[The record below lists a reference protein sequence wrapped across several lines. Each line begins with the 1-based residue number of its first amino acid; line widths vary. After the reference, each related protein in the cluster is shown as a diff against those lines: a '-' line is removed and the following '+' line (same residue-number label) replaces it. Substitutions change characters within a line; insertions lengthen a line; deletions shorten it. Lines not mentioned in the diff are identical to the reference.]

1 MSNHS
6 SREEGGLTARR
17 LRDRYVRRRLGA
29 GMVLVT
35 AILVG
40 VEAGARAQQP
50 GEAAVTPTV
59 ASGVTAAGLNLSGLT
74 AGEARAA
81 LEDLSYERVTL
92 TYRGRVW
99 RFAPQTLGA
108 HLDVDGAVRS
118 ALAAPP
124 GTKASVPVTVDPATL
139 ARWTREF
146 AGDFDVKARNAKI
159 VLRHSRP
166 HVRSSRPGQKLYRRW
181 AQISI
186 AGALRTNDHKPV
198 ELPVRTVRPRVTD
211 RKVGPAIV
219 VGRSSNRLTLY
230 RPGGPKGMRVW
241 RKFRVATG
249 MSIYPT
255 PLGSFTIETKQLNP
269 WWYPPDSPWA
279 AGASPIP
286 PGPGNPLGTRWM
298 GLSDPLVG
306 IHGTP
311 DSASIGYSASH
322 GCIRMLVSDAEWL
335 YERVRE
341 GTPVYILPI

>member
-1 MSNHS
+1 M
-6 SREEGGLTARR
+6 TARR
-17 LRDRYVRRRLGA
+17 LRDRHVRRRLGA

-40 VEAGARAQQP
+40 IEAGARAQQP

-59 ASGVTAAGLNLSGLT
+59 ATGVTAAGLDLSGLT
-74 AGEARAA
+74 ADEARGA
-81 LEDLSYERVTL
+81 LEGFSRRWVLL

-108 HLDVDGAVRS
+108 RMDVGGAVRA

-124 GTKASVPVTVDPATL
+124 GTEARVDVSVDRRAL
-139 ARWTREF
+139 ARWTRRF
-146 AGDFDVKARNAKI
+146 AADFDVKARNAKV
-159 VLRHSRP
+159 VLRGSHPRI
-166 HVRSSRPGQKLYRRW
+166 RSSRPGQRLDRLW
-181 AQISI
+181 AQI
-186 AGALRTNDHKPV
+186 AVTGALHANDRRPV
-198 ELPVRTVRPRVTD
+198 ELPARIVHPRVTE
-211 RKVGPAIV
+211 RRVGPAV
-219 VGRSSNRLTLY
+219 VVARSSNRLTLY

-255 PLGSFTIETKQLNP
+255 PLGRFTIENKQLNP
-269 WWYPPDSPWA
+269 WWYPPASPWA

>member
-1 MSNHS
+1 MTV
-6 SREEGGLTARR
+6 RGF
-17 LRDRYVRRRLGA
+17 RDRYVRRRLGA

-40 VEAGARAQQP
+40 VEAGARAQQS

-59 ASGVTAAGLNLSGLT
+59 ASGVTAAGVDLSSLT
-74 AGEARAA
+74 ARQARAA
-81 LEDLSYERVTL
+81 LEDRSYERVTL
-92 TYRGRVW
+92 TYRGRAW

-108 HLDVDGAVRS
+108 QLDVAGAVES

-124 GTKASVPVTVDPATL
+124 RTEAQADVAVDRAAL
-139 ARWTREF
+139 ARWTTEF
-146 AGDFDVKARNAKI
+146 ARTFDVKARNATI
-159 VLRHSRP
+159 VLRRSRP
-166 HVRSSRPGQKLYRRW
+166 HVRPSRPGQKLYRRW

-186 AGALRTNDHKPV
+186 AGALRTSDQEPV
-198 ELPVRTVRPRVTD
+198 ELPVRTVRPTVTD
-211 RKVGPAIV
+211 RKVGPAV
-219 VGRSSNRLTLY
+219 VVARSSNRLTLY
-230 RPGGPKGMRVW
+230 RSGGPKGMRVW

-255 PLGSFTIETKQLNP
+255 PLGSFTIENKQLNP

-341 GTPVYILPI
+341 GTPVYILPT

>member
-1 MSNHS
+1 
-6 SREEGGLTARR
+6 
-17 LRDRYVRRRLGA
+17 
-29 GMVLVT
+29 MVLVT

-50 GEAAVTPTV
+50 TEAAVTPTV
-59 ASGVTAAGLNLSGLT
+59 ANGVTAAGVNLSGMS
-74 AGEARAA
+74 AKEARAV
-81 LEDLSYERVTL
+81 LEDRSYERVTL
-92 TYRGRVW
+92 TYRGQVW

-108 HLDVDGAVRS
+108 HLDVDGAVKS
-118 ALAAPP
+118 ALAAAP
-124 GTKASVPVTVDPATL
+124 GAEAPVDVAVDGAAL
-139 ARWTREF
+139 ARWTKAF
-146 AGDFDVKARNAKI
+146 AGTFDVKARNATI

-166 HVRSSRPGQKLYRRW
+166 HVRPSRPGQKLYRRW

-186 AGALRTNDHKPV
+186 SGALRTSDHQPV
-198 ELPVRTVRPRVTD
+198 ELPVRIVRPRVTNH
-211 RKVGPAIV
+211 KVGPAIV
-219 VGRSSNRLTLY
+219 IARSSNRLTLY
-230 RPGGPKGMRVW
+230 RPGGPKSMRVW

-249 MSIYPT
+249 QAIYPT
-255 PLGSFTIETKQLNP
+255 PLGSFTIENKQLNP

-322 GCIRMLVSDAEWL
+322 GCIRMLVPDAEWL

-341 GTPVYILPI
+341 GTPVYILPV

>member
-1 MSNHS
+1 M
-6 SREEGGLTARR
+6 TARR
-17 LRDRYVRRRLGA
+17 FRDRYVRRRLGA

-40 VEAGARAQQP
+40 VEAGARAQQS

-59 ASGVTAAGLNLSGLT
+59 ANGVTAAGVNLSGLT
-74 AGEARAA
+74 TRQARAA
-81 LEDLSYERVTL
+81 LEDRSYERVTL
-92 TYRGRVW
+92 TYRGRSW

-108 HLDVDGAVRS
+108 QLDVDGAVES

-124 GTKASVPVTVDPATL
+124 RTEAEVDVAIDRAAL
-139 ARWTREF
+139 ARWTSGF
-146 AGDFDVKARNAKI
+146 ARTFDVKARNATI

-166 HVRSSRPGQKLYRRW
+166 HVRPSKPGRKLYRRW

-186 AGALRTNDHKPV
+186 AGALRTSDQMPV
-198 ELPVRTVRPRVTD
+198 ELPVRTVRPEVTN

-219 VGRSSNRLTLY
+219 VARSSNRLTLY
-230 RPGGPKGMRVW
+230 RPGGPKSMRVW

-249 MSIYPT
+249 QAIYPT
-255 PLGSFTIETKQLNP
+255 PLGSFTIATKQLNP